1 MEKELRFHFQNWGI
15 PPVKLFKWRA
25 LKIQV
30 SDKRKI
36 GKILADLRYI
46 EEQKVEL
53 AMERQQ
59 VAERHLCD
67 LLQSMGLD
75 YENDTGQGG

>member
-1 MEKELRFHFQNWGI
+1 M
-15 PPVKLFKWRA
+15 RA

-53 AMERQQ
+53 AIERQQ

-67 LLQSMGLD
+67 LL
-75 YENDTGQGG
+75 

>member
-1 MEKELRFHFQNWGI
+1 M
-15 PPVKLFKWRA
+15 RA

-36 GKILADLRYI
+36 GKILADLRYVG
-46 EEQKVEL
+46 EQEVEL
-53 AMERQQ
+53 AMERQR

-67 LLQSMGLD
+67 LLQRMGLD
-75 YENDTGQGG
+75 YENDTDGGG

>member
-1 MEKELRFHFQNWGI
+1 M
-15 PPVKLFKWRA
+15 RA

-67 LLQSMGLD
+67 LLQRMGLD
-75 YENDTGQGG
+75 YENDTDEGG

>member
-1 MEKELRFHFQNWGI
+1 M
-15 PPVKLFKWRA
+15 RA

-36 GKILADLRYI
+36 GKILADLRYV
-46 EEQKVEL
+46 EEQEVEL

-67 LLQSMGLD
+67 LLQRMRLD
-75 YENDTGQGG
+75 YENDTDKGG

>member
-1 MEKELRFHFQNWGI
+1 M
-15 PPVKLFKWRA
+15 RA
-25 LKIQV
+25 LKIRV

-67 LLQSMGLD
+67 LLQRMGLD

>member
-1 MEKELRFHFQNWGI
+1 M
-15 PPVKLFKWRA
+15 RA

-36 GKILADLRYI
+36 RKILADLRYVG
-46 EEQKVEL
+46 EQEVEL
-53 AMERQQ
+53 ATERQR

-67 LLQSMGLD
+67 LLQRMGLD
-75 YENDTGQGG
+75 YENDTDGGG

>member
-1 MEKELRFHFQNWGI
+1 M
-15 PPVKLFKWRA
+15 RA
-25 LKIQV
+25 LKIRV

-67 LLQSMGLD
+67 LLQRMGLD
-75 YENDTGQGG
+75 YENDTDGGG

>member
-1 MEKELRFHFQNWGI
+1 M
-15 PPVKLFKWRA
+15 RA
-25 LKIQV
+25 LKIRV

-67 LLQSMGLD
+67 LLQRMGLD
-75 YENDTGQGG
+75 YENDTDEGG

>member
-1 MEKELRFHFQNWGI
+1 M
-15 PPVKLFKWRA
+15 RA

-36 GKILADLRYI
+36 GKILADLRYV
-46 EEQKVEL
+46 EEQEVEL
-53 AMERQQ
+53 AIERQQ
-59 VAERHLCD
+59 IVERHLCD
-67 LLQSMGLD
+67 LLQRMGLD

>member
-1 MEKELRFHFQNWGI
+1 M
-15 PPVKLFKWRA
+15 RA

-36 GKILADLRYI
+36 GKILADLRYVG
-46 EEQKVEL
+46 EQEVEL
-53 AMERQQ
+53 AMERQR

-67 LLQSMGLD
+67 LLQRMGLD